1 MTKTENYTLNFG
13 PQHPAAHGVLRLVL
27 ELDGEIVE
35 RADPHIGLLH
45 RGTEKLIENKT
56 YVQALPYFD
65 RLDYVSPMCQEHAYA
80 LAIEKLLQIDVPKR
94 GQYIRVLFSE
104 ITRILNHI
112 LNITTFALDVGAM
125 TPFLWLFEDREIL
138 MEFYERVSGSRL
150 HSAYFRPGGVHRD
163 IPEGLSD
170 DIENFCEK
178 FSSHIDDT
186 EKLIEKNRIFRQR
199 SVGIGKISADDA
211 IEWGFSGPC
220 IRASGLNWDLRKKQP
235 YDCYNEID
243 FKVPTGT
250 NGDCFER
257 FLVRVEE
264 MRQSVSIIRQ
274 CLKNIPEG
282 PSISNDPRVVPPKRE
297 IMKESMESLINHFK
311 LFTEG
316 FHVPSGETYT
326 AVEAPKGEFGVLLI
340 SDGTNKPYR
349 CKIRAPGFPF
359 LQATEFLSKGHML
372 SDLVAI
378 IGSLDIVFGEIDR

>member
-1 MTKTENYTLNFG
+1 MTKTENYSLNFG

-56 YVQALPYFD
+56 YIQALPYFD
-65 RLDYVSPMCQEHAYA
+65 RLDYVSPMCQEHAYS
-80 LAIEKLLQIDVPKR
+80 LAIEKLLHIEVPKR

-163 IPEGLSD
+163 IPDGLSD
-170 DIENFCEK
+170 DIEDFCEK
-178 FSSHIDDT
+178 FTSHIDDT

-199 SVGIGKISADDA
+199 SVGIGKISVDDA
-211 IEWGFSGPC
+211 LEWGFSGPC

-235 YDCYNEID
+235 YDCYNEMD
-243 FKVPTGT
+243 FKVPTGST
-250 NGDCFER
+250 GDCFER

-274 CLKNIPEG
+274 CLKNIPDG
-282 PSISNDPRVVPPKRE
+282 PSISEDPRVVPPKRE

-316 FHVPSGETYT
+316 FHVPPGETYT